1 MPSPTVTAL
10 KTLYMANLK
19 EVRTRIASVS
29 STQQI
34 TSAMKMVSAAKFRRA
49 QNAIVGMRPYANQLG
64 DIVSDIDTGDGIQ
77 TPYHEVRKLEHVL
90 LVVVTSNKG
99 LCGAFNSNVIKQA
112 QARIDYYRS
121 IATADQP
128 AQLSMITIG
137 KRCSEYFGK
146 RFDNVVG
153 SHDELLDNA
162 SFDAIA
168 TFADD
173 ILQQYCDKKYD
184 RVELVYNQFKNSL
197 VQILSTE
204 QFLPVTVN
212 TTSGNGGTA
221 MKQTASDY
229 IYEPSKEEILAEIIP
244 LTLRSQF
251 YRVILDSLASEHG
264 ARMNAMQKA
273 TDNATELLKELR
285 LSYNKARQAA
295 ITNEIIEIVSG
306 SEALKG

>member
-1 MPSPTVTAL
+1 
-10 KTLYMANLK
+10 MANLK

-49 QNAIVGMRPYANQLG
+49 QVAIIGMRPYANQLN
-64 DIVSDIDTGDGIQ
+64 DIVSDIDTDDGVQ
-77 TPYHEVRKLEHVL
+77 TPYHEQRKLQHVL

-99 LCGAFNSNVIKQA
+99 LCGAFNSNVIKEA
-112 QARIDYYRS
+112 QARIEYYKAHAS
-121 IATADQP
+121 DAQP
-128 AQLSMITIG
+128 AHLSLITIG
-137 KRCSEYFGK
+137 KRGSEFFAK
-146 RFDNVVG
+146 RFDNIVATHDDLLD
-153 SHDELLDNA
+153 SISFDSAANLADELM
-162 SFDAIA
+162 
-168 TFADD
+168 
-173 ILQQYCDKKYD
+173 QQFCDKKYD
-184 RVELVYNQFKNSL
+184 RIELIYNQFKNSL

-204 QFLPVTVN
+204 QFLPLEV
-212 TTSGNGGTA
+212 SPAAKGS
-221 MKQTASDY
+221 TASQPGVMANDY
-229 IYEPSKEEILAEIIP
+229 IYEPSKEAILREMIP
-244 LTLRSQF
+244 LTLRSHF
-251 YRVILDSLASEHG
+251 YRVMLDSLAAEHG

>member
-1 MPSPTVTAL
+1 
-10 KTLYMANLK
+10 MANLK

-49 QNAIVGMRPYANQLG
+49 QVAIIGMRPYANQLN
-64 DIVSDIDTGDGIQ
+64 DIVSDIDTGDGVQ
-77 TPYHEVRKLEHVL
+77 TPYHQVRRLEHVL

-112 QARIDYYRS
+112 QARIEYYRTH
-121 IATADQP
+121 AAA
-128 AQLSMITIG
+128 AQLSLMTIG
-137 KRCSEYFGK
+137 KRGSEFFAK
-146 RFDNVVG
+146 RFDRIVG
-153 SHDELLDNA
+153 SYDELLDGIT
-162 SFDAIA
+162 FDSAA
-168 TFADD
+168 TLADQ
-173 ILQQYCDKKYD
+173 LMQQFCDKKYD
-184 RVELVYNQFKNSL
+184 RIELIYNQFKNSL

-204 QFLPVTVN
+204 QFLPLEPKPHPAAKAA
-212 TTSGNGGTA
+212 GEHGA
-221 MKQTASDY
+221 MANDY
-229 IYEPSKEEILAEIIP
+229 IYEPSKEAILREMIP
-244 LTLRSQF
+244 LTLRSHF
-251 YRVILDSLASEHG
+251 YRVLLDSLAAEHG

-273 TDNATELLKELR
+273 TDNATELLKDLR

>member
-1 MPSPTVTAL
+1 
-10 KTLYMANLK
+10 MANLK

-49 QNAIVGMRPYANQLG
+49 QNAIIGMRPYSRQLNE
-64 DIVSDIDTGDGIQ
+64 IVADIDTGDGIQ
-77 TPYHEVRKLEHVL
+77 TPYHEVRKLENVL

-112 QARIDYYRS
+112 QSRIEYYRQH
-121 IATADQP
+121 ATPEQP
-128 AQLSMITIG
+128 AKLAMMTIG
-137 KRCSEYFGK
+137 KRCSEFFRK
-146 RFDNVVG
+146 RFDNVVA
-153 SHDELLDNA
+153 SHDELLDSNDFEA
-162 SFDAIA
+162 VAALVDSIMEKFCNK
-168 TFADD
+168 
-173 ILQQYCDKKYD
+173 QYD
-184 RVELVYNQFKNSL
+184 RVELIYNQFKNSL

-204 QFLPVTVN
+204 QFLPLEQRP
-212 TTSGNGGTA
+212 TSDSERTSQNN
-221 MKQTASDY
+221 DY
-229 IYEPSKEEILAEIIP
+229 IYEPSKEIILREMIP
-244 LTLRSQF
+244 LMLRSQF
-251 YRVILDSLASEHG
+251 YRMILDSLAAEHG

-273 TDNATELLKELR
+273 TDNATELLKDLR